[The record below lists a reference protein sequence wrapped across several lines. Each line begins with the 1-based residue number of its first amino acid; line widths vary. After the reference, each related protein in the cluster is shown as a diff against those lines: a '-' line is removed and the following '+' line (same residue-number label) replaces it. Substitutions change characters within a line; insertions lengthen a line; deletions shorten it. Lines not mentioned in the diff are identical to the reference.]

1 MAQYKSSKSNKFS
14 DDYEDYVSDSVKDD
28 DKSNVH
34 LISFKQP
41 EGCPLYEQI
50 MEGNKTVEGRKN
62 SPLYQKIQVGDTL
75 LLSDRSRGILEL
87 KVTYIHLYDDVS
99 EYIAGEGIDAVF
111 GNPTKCRN
119 ITNVQDG
126 LKIYDE
132 FVNKQ
137 QIIDLMKRFG
147 QGFMGIGIKFLH
159 EYKRYFENVNEPWFS
174 AIRDGL
180 KIAEGRLDK
189 SWVKTLKPYDMIEF
203 TRVPPKNEKNDTNDT
218 NNINNTNKVRP
229 KIEVIV
235 TDVKRYKSFTDLFD
249 DVGLDKVLPGKTS
262 YDEGVAVYRQW
273 YSVEKEKE
281 LGVVGIF
288 IKVIKK

>member
-1 MAQYKSSKSNKFS
+1 MYQNKSNESNNFN
-14 DDYEDYVSDSVKDD
+14 DVYEDYVSDSVKDD
-28 DKSNVH
+28 DEFNVH

-62 SPLYQKIQVGDTL
+62 SPLYQKIQVGDTM
-75 LLSDRSRGILEL
+75 LLSNRSRGILEC

-119 ITNVQDG
+119 ITNVQEG

-132 FVNKQ
+132 FVNEQ
-137 QIIDLMKRFG
+137 QIIDLKKRFG

-159 EYKRYFENVNEPWFS
+159 EYKRYFKTLNEPWFS

-180 KIAEGRLDK
+180 KIAEGRLDEDE

-203 TRVPPKNEKNDTNDT
+203 TRVPPEND
-218 NNINNTNKVRP
+218 TNKVRS

-235 TDVKRYKSFTDLFD
+235 TDIKRYKSFTDLFD
-249 DVGLDKVLPGKTS
+249 DVGLDKVLPGKTT
-262 YDEGVAVYRQW
+262 YEDGVAVYRQW
-273 YSVEKEKE
+273 YSAEKEKKF
-281 LGVVGIF
+281 GVVGIF
-288 IKVIKK
+288 SKVIKK